1 MQQFID
7 YLAIIAFVV
16 VYFTTRDIFL
26 ATSVLMV
33 GVTLQI
39 AVYWLLKKPIGNELK
54 VTFWASIIL
63 GGMTLVLRD
72 ETFIKWKPTIVN
84 WLIAAALIGAHLIAR
99 MYLIEK
105 MLGKVLALPS
115 RAWFVLTYGWAGAFT
130 LAGALNIWVAY
141 NFSTDTWVTFKLFG
155 LLILN
160 VLFMVAT
167 FGYLASQ
174 GLLQDENLKQPDK
187 PADDEA
193 PAPDAV
199 QSGDRS

>member
-26 ATSVLMV
+26 ATGVLMV

-39 AVYWLLKKPIGNELK
+39 AVYWLMKKPIGNELK
-54 VTFWASIIL
+54 VTFWASILL
-63 GGMTLVLRD
+63 GGMTLLLRD
-72 ETFIKWKPTIVN
+72 ETFIKWKPSIVN
-84 WLIAAALIGAHLIAR
+84 WLIAVALIGAHLIAR
-99 MYLIEK
+99 TYLIEK
-105 MLGKVLALPS
+105 MLGKVLELPS
-115 RAWFVLTYGWAGAFT
+115 RAWLVLTYGWAGAFT
-130 LAGALNIWVAY
+130 LAGGLNIWVAY
-141 NFSTDTWVTFKLFG
+141 TFSTDTWVTFKLFG

-174 GLLQDENLKQPDK
+174 GLLKDENLKDPD
-187 PADDEA
+187 ADKEA
-193 PAPDAV
+193 DATPDAV
-199 QSGDRS
+199 QNGDRP